1 VKKCTKRRFSNT
13 CVLVFLCYA
22 PTSWVFAEPVD
33 EQFDGSPFT
42 LRLDARFRYAWIEQ
56 SNREKKVDVTTVRVV
71 PGIEA
76 KLAPQL
82 KLTLEL
88 IQTDFIGAKRFADN
102 PAVPSPYP
110 LLPDP
115 RYSGLNQTM
124 LLWTP
129 SENVQISA
137 GRQVVKIGNERHVS
151 DNNFRQIPQLFDGA
165 LAQWVPFDRGALK
178 LGYFP
183 KIRSIFGPVQ
193 QAKLGV
199 FEFAFNPVEDVSA
212 STYLFRHQPAAS
224 AGNIFSYGVAD
235 YSNLTY
241 GATVEAS
248 FDLGAFKANFTGEAA
263 RQRNLAGGS
272 ALVAANYFRAGVG
285 ATLAGW
291 TLRAD
296 HENRGSNNGR
306 YGFQTVLSDYYA
318 YNGNSLVFLATP
330 TNGLRDT
337 WATLRW
343 ERGRWS
349 MLHEYHWFRS
359 DVGGKNYGRELDL
372 NFTYKWT
379 ERWYARAQWA
389 HYRPEARPAADVDKV
404 WITLGYLLP

>member
-1 VKKCTKRRFSNT
+1 L
-13 CVLVFLCYA
+13 LVGGLVA
-22 PTSWVFAEPVD
+22 PAHAESIDPQVGAEPI
-33 EQFDGSPFT
+33 T
-42 LRLDARFRYAWIEQ
+42 LTLDVRLRYTSIEQ
-56 SNREKKVDVTTVRVV
+56 SNRVKKVDVTTVRVA
-71 PGIEA
+71 PGLEA
-76 KLAPQL
+76 KLSPQL
-82 KLTLEL
+82 KLSLEL
-88 IQTDFIGAKRFADN
+88 IHTDFIGPKRFADN

-124 LLWTP
+124 LTWIP
-129 SENVQISA
+129 SENIQIAA
-137 GRQVVKIGNERHVS
+137 GRQAVKIGNERHVS
-151 DNNFRQIPQLFDGA
+151 DDNFRQIPQLFDGA
-165 LAQWVPFDRGALK
+165 LVQWNPFDNAALK
-178 LGYFP
+178 AGYFP
-183 KIRSIFGPVQ
+183 KMRSIFGPVQ

-199 FEFAFNPVEDVSA
+199 FEFAFNPVNDVSTT
-212 STYLFRHQPAAS
+212 TYVFRHQPAAS
-224 AGNIFSYGVAD
+224 AGNIFSYGVAN
-235 YSNLTY
+235 YSNVTY
-241 GATVEAS
+241 GATVDAS
-248 FDLGAFKANFTGEAA
+248 FAVGAIRTTLTGEAA
-263 RQRNLAGGS
+263 RQRSLAGGS
-272 ALVAANYFRAGVG
+272 ALVAANYYRVGVG
-285 ATLAGW
+285 ATLNGW

-318 YNGNSLVFLATP
+318 YNGNSLVFFATP

-359 DVGGKNYGRELDL
+359 DVDGKNYGRELDL

-379 ERWYARAQWA
+379 EHWYARAQWA
-389 HYRPEARPAADVDKV
+389 HYRPDARPAADVDKV